1 MGRMDQVGVAVGIR
15 MERQEETVRQSLLQS
30 FGAAIRSPFV
40 PFDQVYLGRKRAES
54 IFDFLDL
61 LGGNLGLKPNMTTW
75 RSTLSCLEALLQQSI
90 RAENARIASEAK
102 IVFFMMIRINL

>member
-1 MGRMDQVGVAVGIR
+1 MDQVGVSVGIR
-15 MERQEETVRQSLLQS
+15 MESQEETVRQSLLQS

-61 LGGNLGLKPNMTTW
+61 LGGNFGFETEHDNVAKHFILLG
-75 RSTLSCLEALLQQSI
+75 SI
-90 RAENARIASEAK
+90 AATEHQG
-102 IVFFMMIRINL
+102 